1 MIDRFVFTA
10 MTGAKSAM
18 GQLAT
23 TSHNMANLQ
32 TPGFREML
40 SSFRAVP
47 VNGGNADSRA
57 FVVDSTPGADW
68 TPGAVT
74 ATGNSLDAAI
84 QDQGLFAVLRSNG
97 QEAYTRAGKFHM
109 DAQGFLVTSSGL
121 SVLNEQG
128 QTIQIPVGSQD
139 VVIQPN
145 GTITATLPG
154 QKFETPVAR
163 LKLVNPAPHT
173 LERQADG
180 LFTST
185 EDLESLDEM
194 YKTYK
199 NVLENLS
206 SSKAML
212 EVETKKGWMVV
223 ATNGN
228 WLGIDPQDNPLT
240 IHDVRD
246 QLKADNL
253 KLKKPNYYG
262 AYFFEPFRIPSNFLI
277 TYGIYSRH
285 GQFLRNGPIEKPL
298 NSIGIKS
305 KLPDYNL
312 RMLLYNF

>member
-47 VNGGNADSRA
+47 VNGSNADSRA

-74 ATGNSLDAAI
+74 ATGNALDAAI

-109 DAQGFLVTSSGL
+109 DAQGFLVNSSGL
-121 SVLNEQG
+121 SVLNEQN

-139 VVIQPN
+139 VTIQSN

-185 EDLESLDEM
+185 QDLASLDDIRLVPASLESS
-194 YKTYK
+194 
-199 NVLENLS
+199 NVSAAQAMVQMIAQNRLFDLNIRLVQVAEQNSKSAGALMSLS
-206 SSKAML
+206 R
-212 EVETKKGWMVV
+212 V
-223 ATNGN
+223 
-228 WLGIDPQDNPLT
+228 
-240 IHDVRD
+240 
-246 QLKADNL
+246 
-253 KLKKPNYYG
+253 
-262 AYFFEPFRIPSNFLI
+262 
-277 TYGIYSRH
+277 
-285 GQFLRNGPIEKPL
+285 
-298 NSIGIKS
+298 
-305 KLPDYNL
+305 
-312 RMLLYNF
+312 

>member
-47 VNGGNADSRA
+47 VNGSNADSRA

-97 QEAYTRAGKFHM
+97 QEAYTRAGKFQM
-109 DAQGFLVTSSGL
+109 DAQGFLVNSSGL
-121 SVLNEQG
+121 RVLNEQN

-139 VVIQPN
+139 VAIQPN

-180 LFTST
+180 LFTSNQ
-185 EDLESLDEM
+185 DLASLDDIRLVPGSLESSNVSAAQAMVQMIAQNRLFDLNIRLVQVAEQNS
-194 YKTYK
+194 KTAGT
-199 NVLENLS
+199 LMSLS
-206 SSKAML
+206 S
-212 EVETKKGWMVV
+212 V
-223 ATNGN
+223 
-228 WLGIDPQDNPLT
+228 
-240 IHDVRD
+240 
-246 QLKADNL
+246 
-253 KLKKPNYYG
+253 
-262 AYFFEPFRIPSNFLI
+262 
-277 TYGIYSRH
+277 
-285 GQFLRNGPIEKPL
+285 
-298 NSIGIKS
+298 
-305 KLPDYNL
+305 
-312 RMLLYNF
+312 

>member
-47 VNGGNADSRA
+47 VNGSNADSRA

-97 QEAYTRAGKFHM
+97 QEAYTRAGKFQM
-109 DAQGFLVTSSGL
+109 DAQGFLVNSSGL
-121 SVLNEQG
+121 RVLNEQN

-139 VVIQPN
+139 VAIQPN

-180 LFTST
+180 LFTSNQ
-185 EDLESLDEM
+185 DLASLDDIRLVPGSLESS
-194 YKTYK
+194 
-199 NVLENLS
+199 NVSAAQAMVQMIAQNRLFDLNIRLVQVAEQN
-206 SSKAML
+206 SKSAGALMS
-212 EVETKKGWMVV
+212 
-223 ATNGN
+223 
-228 WLGIDPQDNPLT
+228 LT
-240 IHDVRD
+240 RV
-246 QLKADNL
+246 
-253 KLKKPNYYG
+253 
-262 AYFFEPFRIPSNFLI
+262 
-277 TYGIYSRH
+277 
-285 GQFLRNGPIEKPL
+285 
-298 NSIGIKS
+298 
-305 KLPDYNL
+305 
-312 RMLLYNF
+312 

>member
-47 VNGGNADSRA
+47 VNGSNADSRA

-97 QEAYTRAGKFHM
+97 QEAYTRAGKFQM
-109 DAQGFLVTSSGL
+109 DAQGFLVNSSGL
-121 SVLNEQG
+121 RVLNEQN

-139 VVIQPN
+139 VAIQPN

-185 EDLESLDEM
+185 QDLASLDDIRLVPASLESS
-194 YKTYK
+194 
-199 NVLENLS
+199 NVSAAQAMVQMIAQNRLFDLNIRLVQVAEQNSKSAGALMSLS
-206 SSKAML
+206 R
-212 EVETKKGWMVV
+212 V
-223 ATNGN
+223 
-228 WLGIDPQDNPLT
+228 
-240 IHDVRD
+240 
-246 QLKADNL
+246 
-253 KLKKPNYYG
+253 
-262 AYFFEPFRIPSNFLI
+262 
-277 TYGIYSRH
+277 
-285 GQFLRNGPIEKPL
+285 
-298 NSIGIKS
+298 
-305 KLPDYNL
+305 
-312 RMLLYNF
+312 

>member
-47 VNGGNADSRA
+47 VNGSNADSRA
-57 FVVDSTPGADW
+57 FVVDSTTGADW

-109 DAQGFLVTSSGL
+109 DAQGFLVNSSGL
-121 SVLNEQG
+121 RVLNEQN
-128 QTIQIPVGSQD
+128 QAIQIPVGSQD
-139 VVIQPN
+139 VAIQPN

-154 QKFETPVAR
+154 QKFETPLAR

-180 LFTST
+180 LFTSNQ
-185 EDLESLDEM
+185 DLASLDDIRLVPGSLESS
-194 YKTYK
+194 
-199 NVLENLS
+199 NVSAAQAMVQMIAQNRLFDLNIRLVQVAEQNSKSAGALMSLS
-206 SSKAML
+206 R
-212 EVETKKGWMVV
+212 V
-223 ATNGN
+223 
-228 WLGIDPQDNPLT
+228 
-240 IHDVRD
+240 
-246 QLKADNL
+246 
-253 KLKKPNYYG
+253 
-262 AYFFEPFRIPSNFLI
+262 
-277 TYGIYSRH
+277 
-285 GQFLRNGPIEKPL
+285 
-298 NSIGIKS
+298 
-305 KLPDYNL
+305 
-312 RMLLYNF
+312 